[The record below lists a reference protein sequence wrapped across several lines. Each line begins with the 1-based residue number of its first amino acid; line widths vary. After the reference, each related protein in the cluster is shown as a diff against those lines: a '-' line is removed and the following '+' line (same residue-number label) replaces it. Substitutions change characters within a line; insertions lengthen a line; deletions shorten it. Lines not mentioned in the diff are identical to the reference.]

1 MPIKSKWILTLGILA
16 MSPSLAMA
24 KTPFSLPGLTKS
36 SAASAGKSAKS
47 NQDVANEI
55 AAALRQARLVGY
67 DINIEFKEGTAT
79 LSGMIQ
85 DSQQKAMAEKLTLTV
100 ADVTKVD
107 NRLGLITPDNG
118 QAVQQTAFEAPTRQE
133 SGVQQADHQA
143 YAGQPIASP
152 IQQTAAQQQRPG
164 SQSPV
169 RQTAAPQQATSQP
182 TSTQQTASN
191 KAQNQ
196 QVANNIARALQQ
208 SGMAGYDIEI
218 NYKNGV
224 AGLSGVVGSPE
235 HAQRAAQVVSQV
247 PGVKSVD
254 NKLQAGGG
262 QVAQTAFQPNG
273 AHGGPNGNGFES
285 APNPGGYPPGY
296 PPGYGPG
303 GYPPGYPPPGA
314 YDPGAGYPPMPMHGG
329 PAYGHPGPGP
339 VNPVY
344 NQPHLPEHA
353 WPTYAAYPNSA
364 AVSYPTQYSA
374 SAFPYIGPF
383 YPYPQV
389 PLGWRSSTLE
399 WDDGQ
404 WQLKFSPK
412 TDRWWWFF
420 NPKNWN

>member
-24 KTPFSLPGLTKS
+24 KNPFSLPSLTKS
-36 SAASAGKSAKS
+36 PAASSASTAKS

-67 DINIEFKEGTAT
+67 DINIEFKDGTAT
-79 LSGMIQ
+79 LTGMIQ
-85 DSQQKAMAEKLTLTV
+85 DSHQKALAEKMTLTV

-107 NRLGLITPDNG
+107 NRLGLITPD
-118 QAVQQTAFEAPTRQE
+118 QAQPVQQTAFEAPVRSSTVE
-133 SGVQQADHQA
+133 QAGFEA
-143 YAGQPIASP
+143 SASQPIASP
-152 IQQTAAQQQRPG
+152 IQQTGGQQQ
-164 SQSPV
+164 
-169 RQTAAPQQATSQP
+169 
-182 TSTQQTASN
+182 ASS

-196 QVANNIARALQQ
+196 QVANNIARTLQE
-208 SGMAGYDIEI
+208 SGLAGYDVEI
-218 NYKNGV
+218 SYKNGV
-224 AGLSGVVGSPE
+224 ALLGGTVGTPE
-235 HAQRAAQVVSQV
+235 QAQRIAQITSQV
-247 PGVKSVD
+247 QGVKSVD
-254 NKLQAGGG
+254 NQLRYSAGP
-262 QVAQTAFQPNG
+262 VAQTAFQPELPPP
-273 AHGGPNGNGFES
+273 GPMGNGYETMP
-285 APNPGGYPPGY
+285 APGVQGGYPPGMGM
-296 PPGYGPG
+296 PPGD
-303 GYPPGYPPPGA
+303 PPVQ
-314 YDPGAGYPPMPMHGG
+314 MHGG
-329 PAYGHPGPGP
+329 PVDGHGGPGP

-344 NQPHLPEHA
+344 TQPYLPEHA

-364 AVSYPTQYSA
+364 AVNYPTQYSA

>member
-79 LSGMIQ
+79 LTGMIQ
-85 DSQQKAMAEKLTLTV
+85 DSQQKAMAEKMTLTV

-118 QAVQQTAFEAPTRQE
+118 QAVQQTAFEAPTRPD
-133 SGVQQADHQA
+133 SGIQQADHQA

-152 IQQTAAQQQRPG
+152 IQQTAAAQQRPG
-164 SQSPV
+164 SQRPV
-169 RQTAAPQQATSQP
+169 RQNAGPQQPASPQVTSGQSP
-182 TSTQQTASN
+182 SN

-235 HAQRAAQVVSQV
+235 QAQRAAQVVSQV
-247 PGVKSVD
+247 PGVNSVD
-254 NKLQAGGG
+254 NKLQAGVG

-273 AHGGPNGNGFES
+273 AEGGPNGYE
-285 APNPGGYPPGY
+285 AMPAPGGYPPQGY
-296 PPGYGPG
+296 
-303 GYPPGYPPPGA
+303 
-314 YDPGAGYPPMPMHGG
+314 YDPGYPPMPMHGG
-329 PAYGHPGPGP
+329 PTYGHPGPGP
-339 VNPVY
+339 VSPVY
-344 NQPHLPEHA
+344 NQPHLPDHA